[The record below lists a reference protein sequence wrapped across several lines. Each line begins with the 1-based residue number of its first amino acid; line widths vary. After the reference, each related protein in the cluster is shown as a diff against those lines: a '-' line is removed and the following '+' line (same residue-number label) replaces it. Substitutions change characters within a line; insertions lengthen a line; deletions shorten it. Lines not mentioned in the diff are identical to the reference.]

1 MGNAE
6 SSAGF
11 SDFMTGFDQ
20 GISKVPI
27 IGNMFDLS
35 KGSVGLLDTLTK
47 PNNLMLIGGA
57 VLVIMV
63 LK

>member
-27 IGNMFDLS
+27 IGNLFS
-35 KGSVGLLDTLTK
+35 FQKQSIGLLDTLTK

>member
-11 SDFMTGFDQ
+11 SDFMNGFEQ
-20 GISKVPI
+20 GISKVPV
-27 IGNMFDLS
+27 IGNLFS
-35 KGSVGLLDTLTK
+35 FGQGSVGLLDTLTK